1 MQYKIQ
7 VNDMKKNDGY
17 LQGLATI
24 TFDDAIRVTGVKIG
38 VGKQDSLF
46 IGMPNYKSNEQ
57 VDGKDVYKDICYPVT
72 QEFRNELYQRVFDTF
87 DNLHDGYGNTLI
99 YNADSKE
106 RVNPEVRVTP
116 IKDSKNGVM
125 GLATIAL
132 DNSFVLNN
140 ISLRKN
146 KEGELFVAY
155 PSYRTNK
162 IGMNG
167 KPMYQDVF
175 YPVTKEWR
183 QKLDGMIKEAYQ
195 QALDKEKEKKAP
207 EQKKD
212 SKEKDNKRSG
222 KARIA

>member
-46 IGMPNYKSNEQ
+46 IGMPNYKTNAQ
-57 VDGKDVYKDICYPVT
+57 VDGNDVYKDICYPVT

-87 DNLHDGYGNTLI
+87 DNLHDGRGNTLI

-132 DNSFVLNN
+132 DNNFVLNN

-162 IGMNG
+162 IGTNG
-167 KPMYQDVF
+167 KPIYQDVF

-183 QKLDGMIKEAYQ
+183 QKLDGMIKGAYQ
-195 QALDKEKEKKAP
+195 QALDKEKEKTAP

-212 SKEKDNKRSG
+212 SKEKENKRSG
-222 KARIA
+222 KARTA

>member
-7 VNDMKKNDGY
+7 VNDVAKNDGY

-38 VGKQDSLF
+38 IGKQDSLF
-46 IGMPNYKSNEQ
+46 IGMPNYKSNQQ

-72 QEFRNELYQRVFDTF
+72 TEFRQELYQRVFDTF
-87 DNLHDGYGNTLI
+87 DNLHDGRGNTLI

-125 GLATIAL
+125 GLATVAL
-132 DNSFVLNN
+132 DNRFVLNN
-140 ISLRKN
+140 ISLRKSN
-146 KEGELFVAY
+146 AGELFVAY

-162 IGMNG
+162 IGTNG
-167 KPMYQDVF
+167 KPIYQDVF

-183 QKLDGMIKEAYQ
+183 QKLDGMVKEAYQ
-195 QALDKEKEKKAP
+195 KALDKDKTKAEP
-207 EQKKD
+207 EQKKQ
-212 SKEKDNKRSG
+212 NKRGS
-222 KARIA
+222 KTRTA